1 MATPLFRQE
10 ALTAQSTQWAG
21 TIVLA
26 RPVPM
31 RLAAGI
37 AALLT
42 ISLVF
47 YLAFGEYTRKIR
59 VAGQLVPSEGAIKVV
74 AAQFGRIVGRRVHEG
89 DVVTS
94 GQILYELT
102 AERSNANGGID
113 TRIDVSL
120 ASRRELLAQERLL
133 QTQQLQQRE
142 KSLQARQQLIGAE
155 LARLEQEIVIQTERI
170 SSADKMRQ
178 RYTTLRQ
185 QGFVSE
191 MQLSQIEND
200 HNEQLARRQTL
211 ERTRLASQRDLL
223 QAREDA
229 QEISGQIRLNEAQ
242 TARSLASLDQE
253 VAEHQGRSR
262 MQILAPAAGVVTALA
277 LDPGQS
283 VQAGATLATIIPA
296 GSTLEAHLLA
306 PSRSIGFIEPGQK
319 VLLRLAAFPYQKFGQ
334 TEGKVL
340 RVERSPIGDAAQDGT
355 SGAAGAAE
363 PVYRITVQL
372 KQQSVMAYGKE
383 QQFRAGMVLE
393 ADIRQDRRRL
403 IEWIIDPIISIA
415 KDHAG

>member
-1 MATPLFRQE
+1 MTTPLFRQE
-10 ALTAQSTQWAG
+10 VLTAQSTQWAG

-42 ISLVF
+42 ISLAF
-47 YLAFGEYTRKIR
+47 YLAYGEYTRK
-59 VAGQLVPSEGAIKVV
+59 VKVTGQLVPSEGAIKVV

-113 TRIDVSL
+113 ARIDVSL
-120 ASRRELLAQERLL
+120 ASRRELLAQERFL

-142 KSLQARQQLIGAE
+142 KSLQSRQQLIGAE

-170 SSADKMRQ
+170 ASADKMRQ

-223 QAREDA
+223 QAQQDI
-229 QEISGQIRLNEAQ
+229 QEIKGQIHLNEAQ
-242 TARSLASLDQE
+242 TARNLASLDQE

-262 MQILAPAAGVVTALA
+262 MQILAPASGVVTALA

-306 PSRSIGFIEPGQK
+306 PSRSIGFIEPGQN
-319 VLLRLAAFPYQKFGQ
+319 VLLRLAAFTYQKFGL

-340 RVERSPIGDAAQDGT
+340 RVERSPIGDAAQDGS
-355 SGAAGAAE
+355 SGAAGAE

-372 KQQSVMAYGKE
+372 KQQSVMAYGKK
-383 QQFRAGMVLE
+383 QQFRAGMTLE

-415 KDHAG
+415 KDRAG